1 MSHNGHMDA
10 RATRSCA
17 RLDEAAANMLRRA
30 REAGLLSARGE
41 HRTVRVARTIADLA
55 GGTRIAT
62 EHMAEAL
69 AFRPDLAYEPA
80 PVPSASVP
88 A

>member
-1 MSHNGHMDA
+1 
-10 RATRSCA
+10 
-17 RLDEAAANMLRRA
+17 MLRRA
-30 REAGLLSARGE
+30 VEVGLLSARGE

-55 GGTRIAT
+55 GNVRIAS

-69 AFRPDLAYEPA
+69 AFGPTSPTTAPA
-80 PVPSASVP
+80 ARGSVLP